1 MLNLL
6 PVFFL
11 LLIIIGLVVIRR
23 SRLSLGT
30 VWLILTAL
38 VLLNFGI
45 FLFLKVHL
53 PTALVIN
60 DWFPL
65 TISQDSIVFSIGQDT
80 WILFFALASLLAGT
94 FFASSAHLQNK
105 NIYST
110 WITLLGL
117 TVVGMLALLA
127 DSPIAFLFGWA
138 LIDLVEIIT
147 FISIHRGQGT
157 SFQTYA
163 IFVSRLLGLGMVM
176 LAVVL
181 AGNSESPLTLGNASG
196 NVLVLLIVGA
206 SLRLGVLPIHL
217 PYTSDLLQQRSTST
231 ILHILV
237 PLSAISFLAKLA
249 VPQSVTGIVLII
261 LLMAIASCLFG
272 AVNWFR
278 AKNELEGQPYWLLA
292 FSGFALISY
301 LHGQSLSVLIW
312 GALMVVVGGWS
323 FLSES
328 HSSKMDLLLPVAL
341 ITLSGIP
348 FTPAAIGIVGI
359 STGPYQAFNPLLW
372 ISLSILMAG
381 MVKFSLSGGDI
392 DHPYE
397 NWMKFFYLIGMGLLI
412 LSPWCIL
419 LFKTTGWNQTH
430 YWWVSVI
437 ELVIF
442 AVVFGANRVK
452 FIREKLSSNQIKQG
466 VKLLAPYANG
476 VNRFFYFDWLYRF
489 LGFLFEIQRVIIN
502 GFNLIFEGEGGI
514 LWAVVFL
521 VLLASLLV
529 NGGGSK

>member
-272 AVNWFR
+272 AV
-278 AKNELEGQPYWLLA
+278 K
-292 FSGFALISY
+292 
-301 LHGQSLSVLIW
+301 
-312 GALMVVVGGWS
+312 
-323 FLSES
+323 
-328 HSSKMDLLLPVAL
+328 
-341 ITLSGIP
+341 
-348 FTPAAIGIVGI
+348 
-359 STGPYQAFNPLLW
+359 
-372 ISLSILMAG
+372 
-381 MVKFSLSGGDI
+381 
-392 DHPYE
+392 
-397 NWMKFFYLIGMGLLI
+397 
-412 LSPWCIL
+412 
-419 LFKTTGWNQTH
+419 
-430 YWWVSVI
+430 
-437 ELVIF
+437 LV
-442 AVVFGANRVK
+442 
-452 FIREKLSSNQIKQG
+452 QG
-466 VKLLAPYANG
+466 
-476 VNRFFYFDWLYRF
+476 
-489 LGFLFEIQRVIIN
+489 
-502 GFNLIFEGEGGI
+502 
-514 LWAVVFL
+514 
-521 VLLASLLV
+521 
-529 NGGGSK
+529 